1 MLVNDK
7 LRDRIAERAYEIYLL
22 RGEEQGREIEHWLEA
37 EREVLSFFTD
47 SAASGEI
54 IAAADEITGVKK
66 APRKKSPAKKTL
78 TKSATTTRKKK
89 TE

>member
-1 MLVNDK
+1 MNDK

-22 RGEEQGREIEHWLEA
+22 RGEEQGREVEHWLEA
-37 EREVLSFFTD
+37 EKEVLSFFTD
-47 SAASGEI
+47 SSVSSEI
-54 IAAADEITGVKK
+54 IAAVDETVGVNKT
-66 APRKKSPAKKTL
+66 ARKKSPAKKPP